1 MKFQKNDD
9 VIVRSKDGSSRTG
22 KFIEEQNGRFLIDF
36 HHSTYLAEKL
46 DVRRFKP
53 IDDEVTDEWCKQQA
67 LKVVATIEKCMSTIF
82 PTYKFQLK
90 TEDGSIEMDGV
101 SLMPS
106 TLRVESISG
115 VLEVPGFQLVDWKH
129 YPATRS
135 EPEDAVEIPISE
147 HRTAAS
153 AALALMKFTIG
164 NHLDHWFQS
173 EDEQKLAEQL
183 NEDDHEF

>member
-1 MKFQKNDD
+1 MQFKKDDD
-9 VIVRSKDGSSRTG
+9 VIVRLKDRSSRIG
-22 KFIEEQNGRFLIDF
+22 KFIEEKYGRFLIDF
-36 HHSTYLAEKL
+36 HHSTYLADKI
-46 DVRRFKP
+46 DVRRFTP

-67 LKVVATIEKCMSTIF
+67 PEIVATIKKCMSTMF

-115 VLEVPGFQLVDWKH
+115 VLEVPGFQLVDWKY

-147 HRTAAS
+147 HRNAAS
-153 AALALMKFTIG
+153 AALALIKLSIG

-173 EDEQKLAEQL
+173 EDEQKLAE
-183 NEDDHEF
+183 